1 LGLGKVLLGLKIG
14 LPSWALSD
22 WMIALIVLPL
32 ATSFCVASFSLL
44 IGLLSKNETQ
54 LALFSS
60 VPVCLFALIGGCIFP
75 WEMMPDNAKSLAFLT
90 PQGWALDAFREIM
103 PSSFDNTTDF
113 QLIWKSTLVL
123 TAMGFILISITWITL
138 GRIRFGNS

>member
-1 LGLGKVLLGLKIG
+1 MQAGSN
-14 LPSWALSD
+14 PRRRSCNRRA
-22 WMIALIVLPL
+22 
-32 ATSFCVASFSLL
+32 FSLE
-44 IGLLSKNETQ
+44 IPGHRRET
-54 LALFSS
+54 F

-75 WEMMPDNAKSLAFLT
+75 WEMMPDNAKTLAFLT

-103 PSSFDNTTDF
+103 PSSFDTTTDF

-123 TAMGFILISITWITL
+123 SAMGFILIIITWITL